1 MPQVWALIGLLV
13 VSAGLGALPFV
24 EWSTWLVTGR
34 HLRRLGT
41 GNVSVSAA
49 FYHGGQAA
57 GILAVCA
64 EAFKGIASVLLA
76 RWLFPTAPVM
86 ELVALMALVTGRY
99 FGGRGAG
106 TTNVVWG
113 YLIHDWRVAGLTAL
127 IGGISF
133 TLLRD
138 RTIGKYSVLALL
150 PLLTILRY
158 PHQGD
163 RIVAVMLL
171 AGLLALVYTR
181 IPDDLD
187 LPKDAVQED
196 SSRVFRFFRGD
207 RSLRSLDQ
215 PLEPNQVGQKAATL
229 SQIKRW
235 GFAVPTGWVL
245 PPGDDP
251 TPLFEAIHPCAAH
264 PVVVRSSAIGEDTE
278 TASAAGQYDSFLDI
292 TSRPALEQAVLRCQ
306 GSYNSPGAVRYRQ
319 ARQIPE
325 DGMAVIVQQQ
335 ITGVF
340 SGVAFSRDPIQRQG
354 NAVVLEALPGG
365 ASRVVS
371 GRVTPEQYRVYLS
384 DSGDTQAEKDLGL
397 DTEQS
402 FVEGE
407 GDVPR
412 AVIRQAAVLARDLE
426 RRYHGVPQDVEWVHD
441 GQQIWVVQT
450 RPITTLRPIWTRKIA
465 AEVIPGFI
473 PPLTW
478 SINRPLTC
486 GVWGTLFTVVLGDRA
501 TGLDFTETATLHHS
515 AAYFN
520 ATLLGDL
527 FRRMGLPAESL
538 EFLTLG
544 ASFGKPPLMS
554 TLQNVPGLLRLLRRE
569 WHVAKDFEQD
579 DRQQFQPELTA
590 LRTRSPEG
598 LSPEALLHR
607 VDHILNLLELATYY
621 NILAPLSFALRRSLL
636 RVDEATLNTTQMP
649 EVAAVRTLQHLAQQA
664 RQVLGD
670 ATLPQASDSSSPGN
684 WANWHEQLA
693 QMPEGQPVLAQLG
706 QFMDDYGYLG
716 QVTTDISIPRWR
728 ETPDYVIQLVAQ
740 FMEQPLALAS
750 EVSQTKGIVQRRLAL
765 KGRVA
770 EVYNRLL
777 AELRWSLLALAQQW
791 CDCGWIEHRDDLFF
805 LELNEIR
812 ELITGADDGSN
823 RDLKTSLPQRIAAR
837 RQEWE
842 SDRQQANIPSLV
854 YGNAPPPP
862 LAPPPALT
870 ARQLRGIGASVGIVE
885 GEVLIVRQL
894 ADASAI
900 RPNTIIVVPYTDAG
914 WAPLLSRAS
923 GILSEVGGRLSHG
936 AIVARE
942 YGIPAV
948 MNITEATRQLRN
960 GQRIRLNGETGIVE
974 LL

>member
-1 MPQVWALIGLLV
+1 MPQVWALIGLLII
-13 VSAGLGALPFV
+13 SAGLGALPLV
-24 EWSTWLVTGR
+24 EWSTWLITGR

-57 GILAVCA
+57 GILAVCT
-64 EAFKGIASVLLA
+64 EAFKGIASVVLA
-76 RWLFPTAPVM
+76 RWLFPTTPVV

-99 FGGRGAG
+99 FWGRGAG

-113 YLIHDWRVAGLTAL
+113 YLVHDWRVAGLTAL
-127 IGGISF
+127 IGGIGF

-138 RTIGKYSVLALL
+138 RTIGKYSVLGLL

-163 RIVAVMLL
+163 RIVSVMLL

-215 PLEPNQVGQKAATL
+215 TLKPNQVGQKAATL
-229 SQIKRW
+229 SQLKRW
-235 GFAVPTGWVL
+235 GFTVPAGWVL

-251 TPLFEAIHPCAAH
+251 TPLFEAIHPSAEH

-306 GSYNSPGAVRYRQ
+306 GSYNSPGAIRYRQ

-325 DGMAVIVQQQ
+325 GGMAVVVQQQ

-365 ASRVVS
+365 ASRIVS

-384 DSGDTQAEKDLGL
+384 DSGQIKEEPGL
-397 DTEQS
+397 DAEQS
-402 FVEGE
+402 LVEGE

-412 AVIRQAAVLARDLE
+412 AVIYQAAVLARDLE
-426 RRYHGVPQDVEWVHD
+426 RRYHGIPQDVEWVHD
-441 GQQIWVVQT
+441 GQQVWVVQT

-569 WHVAKDFEQD
+569 WHVAQDFEQD
-579 DRQQFQPELTA
+579 DRQRFQPELTA
-590 LRTRSPEG
+590 LRAELPES

-607 VDHILNLLELATYY
+607 VDHILDLLERATYY

-636 RVDEATLNTTQMP
+636 RVDEVTLDTTQIP
-649 EVAAVRTLQHLAQQA
+649 EVAAVRALQQLAQKA
-664 RQVLGD
+664 RHVLGD
-670 ATLPQASDSSSPGN
+670 APPPQSSDRSSPEK
-684 WANWHEQLA
+684 WADWREQLA
-693 QMPEGQPVLAQLG
+693 QMPEGQPVLAQLA
-706 QFMDDYGYLG
+706 QFMDNYGYLG
-716 QVTTDISIPRWR
+716 QVTTDVSIPRWR
-728 ETPDYVIQLVAQ
+728 ETPDYVTQLVAQ
-740 FMEQPLALAS
+740 FMEQPPALIAK
-750 EVSQTKGIVQRRLAL
+750 VSRADGMVQRRLSL

-791 CDCGWIEHRDDLFF
+791 CDWGWIEHRDDLFF
-805 LELNEIR
+805 LELDEIR
-812 ELITGADDGSN
+812 ELIMQADDGLS
-823 RDLKTSLPQRIAAR
+823 RDLTAALPQRIAAR
-837 RQEWE
+837 RQVWE

-862 LAPPPALT
+862 LAPPPTPT
-870 ARQLRGIGASVGIVE
+870 ARQLCGTGASVGIVE

-894 ADASAI
+894 ADAGAI
-900 RPNTIIVVPYTDAG
+900 QLNTIVVVPYTDAG

-948 MNITEATRQLRN
+948 MNITNATQQLRN
-960 GQRIRLNGETGIVE
+960 GQRIRLNGETGVVE